1 MFELQGI
8 DNEEFLTYKG
18 RPLVRKDE
26 EIIYGDLNRK
36 HHVKMMIMTEKE
48 VSGFTVPDIIVVQL
62 FEDSNIMPLRQF
74 KAKGL
79 YDALDTAAV
88 WLDGF
93 NK

>member
-1 MFELQGI
+1 
-8 DNEEFLTYKG
+8 
-18 RPLVRKDE
+18 
-26 EIIYGDLNRK
+26 
-36 HHVKMMIMTEKE
+36 MMIMTEKE